1 MRMKAFFWEKKKK
14 RGKRRILFGQGKYH
28 NGGHSHTVQQTNRHC
43 EDRARILD
51 SEFAIKKDKNLE
63 NTSG

>member
-1 MRMKAFFWEKKKK
+1 MEKENIWSAKGE
-14 RGKRRILFGQGKYH
+14 GKGGKCH
-28 NGGHSHTVQQTNRHC
+28 DGGRTDRHC